1 MKSVRTSALSANA
14 LGIGLDMIPAFIAA
28 RKLSLQKS
36 VAMGCNCGFT
46 ECGSTSWRVVATFA
60 AVAGGWV
67 VDANQYGRMAALAL
81 IAAFGLMLLFP
92 DLLRDLDEDGAH
104 TARARARRFP

>member
-1 MKSVRTSALSANA
+1 M
-14 LGIGLDMIPAFIAA
+14 
-28 RKLSLQKS
+28 
-36 VAMGCNCGFT
+36 
-46 ECGSTSWRVVATFA
+46 VATFA